1 MYAFKLSKLA
11 CMVFS
16 PFLGNLT
23 YHRIAYN
30 GLPTESVL
38 SRLPSQTSDTRR
50 GRAAR
55 QEFLDKGGVIK
66 KLEPGESA
74 DFGIHD
80 NDYKKVL
87 RAKKII

>member
-1 MYAFKLSKLA
+1 MGYPQK
-11 CMVFS
+11 VFY
-16 PFLGNLT
+16 PD
-23 YHRIAYN
+23 YRVKQAIREEVEQH
-30 GLPTESVL
+30 VK
-38 SRLPSQTSDTRR
+38 
-50 GRAAR
+50 
-55 QEFLDKGGVIK
+55 EFLDEGGVIK

>member
-1 MYAFKLSKLA
+1 MLREEIEQHVK
-11 CMVFS
+11 
-16 PFLGNLT
+16 
-23 YHRIAYN
+23 
-30 GLPTESVL
+30 
-38 SRLPSQTSDTRR
+38 
-50 GRAAR
+50 
-55 QEFLDKGGVIK
+55 EFLDKGGVIK

>member
-1 MYAFKLSKLA
+1 MGYPQK
-11 CMVFS
+11 VFY
-16 PFLGNLT
+16 PD
-23 YHRIAYN
+23 YRVKQAIREEVEQH
-30 GLPTESVL
+30 VKK
-38 SRLPSQTSDTRR
+38 
-50 GRAAR
+50 
-55 QEFLDKGGVIK
+55 FLDEGGVIK

>member
-1 MYAFKLSKLA
+1 MGYPQK
-11 CMVFS
+11 VFY
-16 PFLGNLT
+16 PD
-23 YHRIAYN
+23 YRVKQAIREEVEQH
-30 GLPTESVL
+30 VK
-38 SRLPSQTSDTRR
+38 
-50 GRAAR
+50 
-55 QEFLDKGGVIK
+55 EFLDKGGVIK

>member
-1 MYAFKLSKLA
+1 MGYPQK
-11 CMVFS
+11 VFY
-16 PFLGNLT
+16 PD
-23 YHRIAYN
+23 YRVKQAVREEIEQH
-30 GLPTESVL
+30 VK
-38 SRLPSQTSDTRR
+38 
-50 GRAAR
+50 
-55 QEFLDKGGVIK
+55 EFLDKGGVIK

>member
-1 MYAFKLSKLA
+1 MLREEIEQH
-11 CMVFS
+11 V
-16 PFLGNLT
+16 
-23 YHRIAYN
+23 
-30 GLPTESVL
+30 
-38 SRLPSQTSDTRR
+38 
-50 GRAAR
+50 

-66 KLEPGESA
+66 KLEPGASA

>member
-1 MYAFKLSKLA
+1 MGYPQK
-11 CMVFS
+11 VFY
-16 PFLGNLT
+16 PDYRVKQALREEIEQ
-23 YHRIAYN
+23 H
-30 GLPTESVL
+30 V
-38 SRLPSQTSDTRR
+38 
-50 GRAAR
+50 

-66 KLEPGESA
+66 KLEPGASA